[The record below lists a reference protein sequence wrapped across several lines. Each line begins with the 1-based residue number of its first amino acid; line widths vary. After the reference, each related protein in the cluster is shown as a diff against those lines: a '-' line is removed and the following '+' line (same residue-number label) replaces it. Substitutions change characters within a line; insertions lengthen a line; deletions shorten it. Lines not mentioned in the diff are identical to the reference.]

1 MLLRKRAKSMR
12 SVPTPAEHRLW
23 QILRAKRFAGFKF
36 KRQLPLDFY
45 IVGFIC
51 IAQRLIIEVDG
62 GQHSGNAYDE
72 RRDAYLKAQGF
83 RILRFWN
90 HDIFTNEEAVTET
103 IFRALDDPSPSQ
115 ACGSGPSLSRSG
127 ERGITGDTHG

>member
-1 MLLRKRAKSMR
+1 MTSPSPSAAGAFVPPPSAGEGKLARSDSRERGVLL
-12 SVPTPAEHRLW
+12 
-23 QILRAKRFAGFKF
+23 
-36 KRQLPLDFY
+36 
-45 IVGFIC
+45 
-51 IAQRLIIEVDG
+51 
-62 GQHSGNAYDE
+62 

-115 ACGSGPSLSRSG
+115 ACGLGPSLSRRG
-127 ERGITGDTHG
+127 ERGKSGVHHG